1 MDRVNGGIAQDTCCQ
16 ECSPVGYARGLP
28 LWDMVR
34 AGTEEQEEWFARSP
48 RVRLSG
54 VAAGVTRC
62 FLTHVVDALKSSK
75 VLVSGLTVA
84 RFEDGHFPTVCHDTM
99 AVFVRIVVFCAG
111 DHGKHGRLICGGLF
125 LSLSPPARTL
135 L

>member
-1 MDRVNGGIAQDTCCQ
+1 
-16 ECSPVGYARGLP
+16 VGFARGFP

-34 AGTEEQEEWFARSP
+34 TGTEEQEEWFARSP

-54 VAAGVTRC
+54 VAAGVSRC
-62 FLTHVVDALKSSK
+62 FLTHAVDAMKSSK

-84 RFEDGHFPTVCHDTM
+84 RFEDGYFPTVCLDTM
-99 AVFVRIVVFCAG
+99 AVLVRIVVYRAG
-111 DHGKHGRLICGGLF
+111 HHGKHGRLICRGLF